1 MEIKIYG
8 ADWCSDCIVVKK
20 YLDERNIPYEYIIIT
35 ENKNARSFVENNN
48 KGKRIIPTIVIDG
61 KVYSNP
67 GIIELI
73 RVIEE

>member
-67 GIIELI
+67 GIVELI

>member
-35 ENKNARSFVENNN
+35 ENKKARRFVENNKN
-48 KGKRIIPTIVIDG
+48 GKRIIPTIVIDG
-61 KVYSNP
+61 KAYSNP
-67 GIIELI
+67 GIVELI

>member
-61 KVYSNP
+61 KAYSNP
-67 GIIELI
+67 GIVELI